1 MPMTGP
7 RSPADERLEQEPEG
21 ISLWNF
27 QRDLLRLAEELS
39 EAPAEASGRL
49 HDHRVGE
56 PGHTEAPRLYFEALL
71 AQRRERKLAF
81 ADDRLSHPAWD
92 IMLRLMIARID
103 GRDMRVSEVVANHD
117 SGHAIAQ
124 EDIDSLLK
132 AMLIEQYDCTSGS
145 ADCLLALSSE
155 AARRMAELYR
165 ARMRG

>member
-1 MPMTGP
+1 MPMIGP
-7 RSPADERLEQEPEG
+7 RSPADERSEQESEG

-27 QRDLLRLAEELS
+27 QRDLLRLADELS
-39 EAPAEASGRL
+39 EAPAEVK
-49 HDHRVGE
+49 HDYRDGE
-56 PGHTEAPRLYFEALL
+56 PSHPAAPRLYFEALL
-71 AQRRERKLAF
+71 AQRRKRKLAF
-81 ADDRLSHPAWD
+81 ANDRLNHPAWD

-103 GRDMRVSEVVANHD
+103 GRDMRVSEVLANHD
-117 SGHAIAQ
+117 SGHTMAR

-132 AMLIEQYDCTSGS
+132 AMLIERYDCTSGS